1 MNDLWIPPLVLE
13 DIQAASEP
21 DAPYWDNSG
30 AIKVSRDGGQP
41 APSIPTKTDPTI
53 TIMWIGA
60 IAAIGGLSLEVLKF
74 MRGSKT

>member
-13 DIQAASEP
+13 DIQAASQPET
-21 DAPYWDNSG
+21 PYWDSSG
-30 AIKVSRDGGQP
+30 AIKVSRDGGQTTT
-41 APSIPTKTDPTI
+41 STPTKTDPTI

-74 MRGSKT
+74 MRGSKS